1 MTQPKRVAT
10 MSSASVIS
18 GAAPP
23 AAPRRARPS
32 ALAAAADRVRPWLWL
47 LALAGIGPGFT
58 LGSPLLIAAGTG
70 FVGLAFVFDD
80 LRAIDR
86 AGVSAMTVYALS
98 AGVIGF
104 ANAYGL
110 STAGTARESTYFLYV
125 VPEHLDLAMTLAL
138 AGTVV
143 PVIAFRFARKS
154 PTMRMLYDWMP
165 RIHATISPRR
175 LVLTGGLVAVAAML
189 IRSFAPLPGLGT
201 ITGVLVM
208 LPQLIVFVLARAS
221 AEYRIPNALR
231 VALVVAIADAIYA
244 AFFGFLRADIMAP
257 FGALVLGAV
266 FGARSIRVL
275 RKKEFVPVWAGAALF
290 VVYFGAFAAARS
302 QGGGMARIATAYEMA
317 EQAERGEVTNFAARQ
332 TVLSR
337 LTTFN
342 QLSQIGRVV
351 TEDGFLGGETLE
363 YLGFAFIP
371 RAIWAEKPKIAKGA
385 WWALRIGQA
394 NVWADGTITNSVN
407 MTIPGELYLN
417 FGWIGVIGGCA
428 VFGILIAALW
438 SRALFWE
445 GARNVTG
452 SAFGFYLLWLW
463 IALSLGPDLQVIV
476 TIIAMYAVLV
486 GAGTVINLTGKDP
499 QARPR

>member
-1 MTQPKRVAT
+1 M
-10 MSSASVIS
+10 
-18 GAAPP
+18 
-23 AAPRRARPS
+23 
-32 ALAAAADRVRPWLWL
+32 DRTRPWLWL
-47 LALAGIGPGFT
+47 IAFAIIAPGFT
-58 LGSPLLIAAGTG
+58 LGSPFLLALGTG
-70 FVGLAFVFDD
+70 FIGLAFVFDD
-80 LRAIDR
+80 LRLIDR
-86 AGVSAMTVYALS
+86 AGVSAMTVYAFS

-110 STAGTARESTYFLYV
+110 SAAGTSRESTYFLYV
-125 VPEHLDLAMTLAL
+125 IPEHLTLAMMLAL

-143 PVIAFRFARKS
+143 PVVAFRVAQRS
-154 PTMRMLYDWMP
+154 PTMQTFYSWMP
-165 RIHATISPRR
+165 KIRATISPRR
-175 LVLTGGLVAVAAML
+175 LIISGGLVAIAAML
-189 IRSFAPLPGLGT
+189 IRSFAQLPGLGT
-201 ITGVLVM
+201 VTGVIVM

-221 AEYRIPNALR
+221 AQYGIPSALR
-231 VALVVAIADAIYA
+231 LALVLAIADAVYA

-257 FGALVLGAV
+257 FGALTLGAV
-266 FGARSIRVL
+266 FGARSLRVL
-275 RKKEFVPVWAGAALF
+275 KKKEFLPVWAGGALF
-290 VVYFGAFAAARS
+290 VLYFGAFAAARS
-302 QGGGMARIATAYEMA
+302 QGGGMARIATAYELA
-317 EQAERGEVTNFAARQ
+317 ERAERGEVTNYVARQ

-351 TEDGFLGGETLE
+351 EEDGVLGGETLE

-371 RAIWAEKPKIAKGA
+371 RVLWPEKPKIAKGA

-394 NVWADGTITNSVN
+394 NVWSDGTITNSVN

-476 TIIAMYAVLV
+476 TIIAMYVVLV
-486 GAGTVINLTGKDP
+486 AAGAVINLTGKEP
-499 QARPR
+499 ETPRRGAGQRPALAASRSGLSHGGWTSRG